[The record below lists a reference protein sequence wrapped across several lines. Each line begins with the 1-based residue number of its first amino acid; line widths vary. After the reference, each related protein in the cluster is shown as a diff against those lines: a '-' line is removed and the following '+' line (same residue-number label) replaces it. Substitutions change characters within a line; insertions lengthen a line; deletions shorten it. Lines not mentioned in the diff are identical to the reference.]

1 MYYYGARYGVYAERS
16 RSNPRISIFVS
27 VDPLAEKT
35 MEPYLYAGNNPMR
48 YTDPTGMSK
57 DDIIINNK
65 DKKEIARIIVDTG
78 DKDYVFD
85 TDLDIN
91 LDEPIVFDTGM
102 SIQELKKEYD
112 AVGLNLSASAT
123 VGGGMEF
130 GMSFAYFLNGE
141 SEGNLGIYTSKGG
154 NIGVGGGAGFSF
166 FGSEFN

>member
-1 MYYYGARYGVYAERS
+1 MYYYGARYLVYAERC
-16 RSNPRISIFVS
+16 RSNPRLSIFIS
-27 VDPLAEKT
+27 VDPLAEET
-35 MEPYLYAGNNPMR
+35 MEPYLYTGNNPIMF
-48 YTDPTGMSK
+48 TDPTGMSK

-130 GMSFAYFLNGE
+130 GMSFAYFGRWP
-141 SEGNLGIYTSKGG
+141 SHCS
-154 NIGVGGGAGFSF
+154 GFPCV
-166 FGSEFN
+166 